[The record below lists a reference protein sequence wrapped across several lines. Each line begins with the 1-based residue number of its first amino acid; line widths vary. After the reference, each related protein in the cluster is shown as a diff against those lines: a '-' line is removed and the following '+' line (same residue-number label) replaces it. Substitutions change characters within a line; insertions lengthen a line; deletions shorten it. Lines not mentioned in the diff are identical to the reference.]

1 MLKNDNKVF
10 FDSNC
15 RALIF
20 GSSGA
25 IGSAIVR
32 NLKLKV
38 GDENVTTISRSK
50 DRLDF
55 LDPKGIDFIASKQE
69 GKFRLILDATGAL
82 EINNYGPEK
91 SLSALEPKA
100 MMNQFAVNAV
110 GPALLMKHFMHLLSR
125 TNKSVFVTLSA
136 RVGSIEDN
144 RLGGWIS
151 YRASKAALNQIVKT
165 ASIEAARRNP
175 ESLFIGIHPG
185 TVSSKLSEKY
195 LANHSF
201 VQPQEA
207 AEKILQVIEEKDY
220 HDNGGFFAYDGT
232 RIPY

>member
-165 ASIEAARRNP
+165 KVVNVLDHSQIEADVDWFKGKQPSSENILIWIWDQIVADL
-175 ESLFIGIHPG
+175 EQGSLYRLRLVETHSIHTDYYGPG
-185 TVSSKLSEKY
+185 K
-195 LANHSF
+195 
-201 VQPQEA
+201 P
-207 AEKILQVIEEKDY
+207 
-220 HDNGGFFAYDGT
+220 
-232 RIPY
+232 